1 MYCWTNM
8 FLCFLFMLILIL
20 ILTLLKIGATDLA
33 CSYLFSGMQ
42 PQEHRIHSWGCC
54 IYRSRNQGI
63 MKCSTCI
70 SIGNRTFIVKNEV
83 LWIKRI
89 TIFVSYHKFVFR
101 SLVMWI
107 TPISLFIGTFVSLD
121 VVTLFSFLKNT
132 SFLMHYTCFYIPL
145 SCLSLL
151 LPWRVSGPC
160 NVIIKSSVV

>member
-8 FLCFLFMLILIL
+8 FLCFLFMLIL

-89 TIFVSYHKFVFR
+89 TIFVFYHKICIQILGNVNHSNFFVYWNFR
-101 SLVMWI
+101 LLRCCDSV
-107 TPISLFIGTFVSLD
+107 
-121 VVTLFSFLKNT
+121 FL
-132 SFLMHYTCFYIPL
+132 S
-145 SCLSLL
+145 
-151 LPWRVSGPC
+151 
-160 NVIIKSSVV
+160 